1 VTTAEFV
8 AHLRKLDIRVEIDG
22 ERLRCS
28 APKGVLTD
36 AVRAELVARKAEIVV
51 WMQANGDSH
60 DRAAGEPDV
69 DGHHE
74 ILPFAQLRVLDDHAR
89 QADRAAEGDIPLSF
103 AQQRLWFLDQ
113 LEPGSTAYT
122 IAARHRVHGLL
133 DVTALTQALTELV
146 RRHESLRTTFP
157 SRDGEPVQ
165 RISDPAPVA
174 LDVIDLE
181 PVSSE
186 ERSAVAWQRIREHA
200 ARPFDLACG
209 PLFRAVLITFGAEDH
224 EILMVVHHIVADGW
238 SLGII
243 DRELMAL
250 YEAYLAGRP
259 SPLPDLPI
267 QYADFSLWQRQWL
280 SGDALDAQRRYWREH
295 LAGLPAPLQLPTYR
309 RSGRLTSAGA
319 SYDFALPR
327 PLADSLRTL
336 SRREGATLFMLL
348 LAAFKVL
355 IARYSGQADIAVG
368 TPVANRSHVEL
379 EPVVGFFA
387 NTLILRT
394 DLAGDPSFRELLT
407 RVRETCLGAYAHPD
421 MPFEKLVEELRPERT
436 LGQNPLFQLS
446 FVLQDAAAG
455 ADLAFVTVAS
465 PFDLTLF
472 IRNGADGALSA
483 TVQYKRDLFEP
494 ETIARL
500 AGHYRMLLEN
510 VASDPDCR
518 ISALSLLTPA
528 EWHRLIVEWN
538 DTASVYPAGALPEV
552 FEGQVERSPEAVAL
566 LYEEQQFTY
575 RELNR
580 RANRIAHRLRALG
593 VGPDALVAVCLERSP
608 DMVVACL
615 GVLKAGGAYVP
626 LDPAYPTE
634 RLAFML
640 ADSQAVA
647 LLTRRLHLE
656 RLPECLVPTICV
668 DVDADALERES
679 PENPAWIA
687 GPGNLAYVMYT
698 SGSTGLPKG
707 VAIAHCSI
715 LRLLFGISYA
725 RLGPNET
732 VLHAS
737 SPSFDLT
744 TFELWGP
751 LLHGGQCV
759 LFSGRVPTPDA
770 LREVI
775 EKHGVTTI
783 WLTGSLFNSIVD
795 VAPEALAGVQQLL
808 VGGEAL
814 SVPHV
819 RRVAKALPSIQII
832 NGYGPTEATT
842 FACCYHLP
850 GPPEADAT
858 SIPIGRPIANTR
870 VYVLDRHRRPVP
882 IGVPGELWIAGDGL
896 ARGYVGRPELTA
908 ERFVVQRLSQTLEER
923 LYRTGDLVR
932 WLGDGTLE
940 FLGRLD
946 DQVKV
951 RGFRVELGEIQA
963 ALARH
968 PRVRES
974 VVVARHAPNGGK
986 GLVAYVVGDGALESR
1001 GLREFLGRKLPD
1013 YMVPPAFV
1021 VVDRLPRGANG
1032 KVDRRALPEP
1042 DAWAEL
1048 VHAPV
1053 EPRDELERQL
1063 VGIWQDILSI
1073 SPVGTRDSFFDLGGH
1088 SLLAL
1093 RMFARIEKKLG
1104 VALPVAT
1111 LFETPTIEGLAT
1123 LIRKG
1128 TRPASERSLVAIQPA
1143 GNRPPVFGMPGVGGN
1158 VLNYVALARL
1168 LGSDQPFY
1176 GLQSR
1181 GLDGS
1186 EEPLTRIE
1194 DIAAEFLREIREV
1207 HPDGPYHL
1215 VGMCMGGVVAYE
1227 MAQQLRAV
1235 GQQIGLLVLLET
1247 WAPGMASARR
1257 FRCGARTPAVFG
1269 FVAGR
1274 LRLYVET
1281 LARLRGR
1288 ERLQYL
1294 LGRLRLLTDMVVQ
1307 PDVLRGTRR
1316 ELYLQTVT
1324 RANLLAFQQYEPRV
1338 YPGPVVLFRAEG
1350 RKVAPAADYRLSWR
1364 DLVTGGLQI
1373 YSAPGDDSGLMLQE
1387 PHVQVLAA
1395 QLKMCIESARTS
1407 LSPPRAV

>member
-1 VTTAEFV
+1 VTTAELV
-8 AHLRKLDIRVEIDG
+8 AHLRKLDIRVAIDG

-36 AVRAELVARKAEIVV
+36 ALRAELSARKAEIVV
-51 WMQANGDSH
+51 WIQANADSH
-60 DRAAGEPDV
+60 DYAAGEPDA

-74 ILPFAQLRVLDDHAR
+74 ILSFAQLRVPGGPAR
-89 QADRAAEGDIPLSF
+89 QADGVAEGDIPLSF

-113 LEPGSTAYT
+113 LEPGSAAYT
-122 IAARHRVHGLL
+122 IAARRRFHGPL

-165 RISDPAPVA
+165 RISDAEPVA
-174 LDVIDLE
+174 LNVIDLE
-181 PVSSE
+181 SVSSG
-186 ERSAVAWQRIREHA
+186 ERSAVAWQTIREQA
-200 ARPFDLACG
+200 ARPFALACG
-209 PLFRAVLITFGAEDH
+209 PLFRAVLIALGPEDH

-238 SLGII
+238 SLGILA
-243 DRELMAL
+243 RELTAL
-250 YEAYLAGRP
+250 YEEYLAGRP

-280 SGDALDAQRRYWREH
+280 SGDVLDAQRRYWREQ
-295 LAGLPAPLQLPTYR
+295 LAGLPSPLQLPTDYP
-309 RSGRLTSAGA
+309 RSGRPTSAGA
-319 SYDFALPR
+319 SHDFALPR
-327 PLADSLRTL
+327 PLADRLRTL

-355 IARYSGQADIAVG
+355 IARCSGQEDIVVG

-379 EPVVGFFA
+379 EPVIGFFA
-387 NTLILRT
+387 NTLVLRT
-394 DLAGDPSFRELLT
+394 DFAGDPSFRELLAL
-407 RVRETCLGAYAHPD
+407 VRETCLGAYAHPD

-436 LGQNPLFQLS
+436 LGQNPLFQVS

-455 ADLAFVTVAS
+455 ADFAFVTVAS

-472 IRNGADGALSA
+472 VRDGPDGTLSA

-494 ETIARL
+494 GTIARL
-500 AGHYRMLLEN
+500 AGHYRMLLED
-510 VASDPDCR
+510 VASDPDRR

-528 EWHRLIVEWN
+528 ERHRLLVEWN
-538 DTASVYPAGALPEV
+538 DTASVYPAGAVPEV
-552 FEGQVERSPEAVAL
+552 FEDQVERAPEAVAL
-566 LYEEQQFTY
+566 LYEERQLTY

-580 RANRIAHRLRALG
+580 RANRVAHRLRALG
-593 VGPDALVAVCLERSP
+593 VGPDTLVAVCMERSL
-608 DMVVACL
+608 DMVIACL

-640 ADSQAVA
+640 ADSGAVA
-647 LLTRRLHLE
+647 LLTRRVHLD
-656 RLPECLVPTICV
+656 RLPERLAPTICV
-668 DVDADALERES
+668 DADAGALERES
-679 PENPAWIA
+679 PENPARIA

-707 VAIAHCSI
+707 VAIPHRGI

-751 LLHGGQCV
+751 LLHGGRCV
-759 LFSGRVPTPDA
+759 LFPGRVPTPDA
-770 LREVI
+770 LRDVI

-795 VAPEALAGVQQLL
+795 ATPESLGGVQQLL

-819 RRVAKALPSIQII
+819 RRAAEALPSTQII

-870 VYVLDRHRRPVP
+870 VYVLDRHRQPVP

-951 RGFRVELGEIQA
+951 RGFRVELGEIEVT
-963 ALARH
+963 LARH

-974 VVVARHAPNGGK
+974 VVVARRGPDGEM
-986 GLVAYVVGDGALESR
+986 GLVAYVVGDGPVESR
-1001 GLREFLGRKLPD
+1001 DLREFLGRKLPE
-1013 YMVPPAFV
+1013 YMVPTAFV
-1021 VVDRLPRGANG
+1021 VVDRLPLSANG

-1042 DAWAEL
+1042 EGRAEL

-1063 VGIWQDILSI
+1063 VGIWQDILSV

-1088 SLLAL
+1088 SLLAV
-1093 RMFARIEKKLG
+1093 RMFARL
-1104 VALPVAT
+1104 
-1111 LFETPTIEGLAT
+1111 
-1123 LIRKG
+1123 
-1128 TRPASERSLVAIQPA
+1128 
-1143 GNRPPVFGMPGVGGN
+1143 
-1158 VLNYVALARL
+1158 
-1168 LGSDQPFY
+1168 
-1176 GLQSR
+1176 
-1181 GLDGS
+1181 
-1186 EEPLTRIE
+1186 
-1194 DIAAEFLREIREV
+1194 
-1207 HPDGPYHL
+1207 
-1215 VGMCMGGVVAYE
+1215 
-1227 MAQQLRAV
+1227 
-1235 GQQIGLLVLLET
+1235 
-1247 WAPGMASARR
+1247 
-1257 FRCGARTPAVFG
+1257 
-1269 FVAGR
+1269 
-1274 LRLYVET
+1274 
-1281 LARLRGR
+1281 
-1288 ERLQYL
+1288 
-1294 LGRLRLLTDMVVQ
+1294 
-1307 PDVLRGTRR
+1307 
-1316 ELYLQTVT
+1316 
-1324 RANLLAFQQYEPRV
+1324 
-1338 YPGPVVLFRAEG
+1338 
-1350 RKVAPAADYRLSWR
+1350 
-1364 DLVTGGLQI
+1364 
-1373 YSAPGDDSGLMLQE
+1373 
-1387 PHVQVLAA
+1387 
-1395 QLKMCIESARTS
+1395 
-1407 LSPPRAV
+1407 